1 MRRWALVLLAA
12 SAYAA
17 SAAPPPA
24 PLLTWAD
31 WVGDWGGKLR
41 WSGCTVD
48 GEPAAALAIDAVDGS
63 VAIDLTPAGG
73 ALAAVT
79 LVAHDDAGWDGH
91 AGDVRVHVTRGA
103 STLEVA
109 VDLDSGC
116 AMRGSLRRASVGI
129 AACDELEAW
138 ARIEGRCTKLV
149 KPALENLA
157 RVANQRAEWSK
168 ARAEAKP
175 KLALQC
181 KARAQKVETELID
194 AGCAPDPD
202 PPTAARDPE
211 CTSLRLAG
219 AKITRCQTLP
229 FDVAASLA
237 HDANDLAGAV
247 RTVDSDTS
255 RGILEK
261 QCRAMRERIAL
272 TAQQAGCSL

>member
-1 MRRWALVLLAA
+1 MRMALAGLALA
-12 SAYAA
+12 VAILPARA
-17 SAAPPPA
+17 TTPPP
-24 PLLTWAD
+24 LTWAD

-41 WSGCTVD
+41 WSGCTLD

-73 ALAAVT
+73 ALAAVA
-79 LVAHDDAGWDGH
+79 LVARDDAAWDGH
-91 AGDVRVHVTRGA
+91 AGDVKVHVTRGQ

-219 AKITRCQTLP
+219 AKITRCQMLP

-272 TAQQAGCSL
+272 VAQQAGCSL